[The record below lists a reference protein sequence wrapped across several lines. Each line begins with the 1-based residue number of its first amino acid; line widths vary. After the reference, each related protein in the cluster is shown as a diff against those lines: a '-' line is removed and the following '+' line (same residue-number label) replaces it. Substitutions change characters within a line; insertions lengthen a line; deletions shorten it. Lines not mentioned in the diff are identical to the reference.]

1 MEQMSN
7 IDYRNIRVELGYTMK
22 EMATVMNVTDG
33 AISSWEIGRTTPQPP
48 YMEMYKQLRRRLDLY
63 HSQKRKDEFVNDLK
77 IVGVIG
83 LGALLAYLFS
93 NNKT

>member
-1 MEQMSN
+1 MTKE
-7 IDYRNIRVELGYTMK
+7 DYKKIRLELGYTMK

-33 AISSWEIGRTTPQPP
+33 GISAWETGRTTPQPP

-63 HSQKRKDEFVNDLK
+63 HSQKRKNEFINDLK
-77 IVGVIG
+77 LVGVIG

-93 NNKT
+93 NNKP